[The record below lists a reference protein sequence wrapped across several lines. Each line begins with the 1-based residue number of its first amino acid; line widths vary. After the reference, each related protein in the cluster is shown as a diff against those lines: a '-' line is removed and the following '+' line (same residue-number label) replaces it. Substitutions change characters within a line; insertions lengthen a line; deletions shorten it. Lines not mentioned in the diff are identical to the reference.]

1 MLAHLRRSLV
11 LTVALLILCAVIYPL
26 AGLAVSQGLFA
37 HQADGS
43 IGSNGSSLIGQP
55 WNNGTSINP
64 MWFNGRPDADNPF
77 GLNGARGESG
87 AASLGPR
94 SEILVQSVRSLI
106 AEWHAVGVDPTED
119 LVTTSGSGLD
129 PDLAPADATVQI
141 AMVAR
146 ARHLSVAALTHLVH
160 DETVG
165 PEFGFLGASYV
176 NVQTLNEALAVL
188 VVNDHGVGPT

>member
-11 LTVALLILCAVIYPL
+11 LTAVMLVLTAVIYPL

-43 IGSNGSSLIGQP
+43 IGANGSSLIGQP

-64 MWFNGRPDADNPF
+64 MWFNGRPDADDP
-77 GLNGARGESG
+77 LVVNGVSGESG
-87 AASLGPR
+87 SASLGPH
-94 SEILVQSVRSLI
+94 SLQLVKAVQTLI

-129 PDLAPADATVQI
+129 PDIAPEDALVQI
-141 AMVAR
+141 PMVAR
-146 ARHLSVAALTHLVH
+146 VRDLPVAELTQLVH
-160 DETVG
+160 EQTHG
-165 PEFGFLGASYV
+165 AQFGFLGAPYV
-176 NVQTLNEALAVL
+176 VVLSLNEALARLVL
-188 VVNDHGVGPT
+188 AEHGDRPT